1 MARANGEEAGD
12 NHPGEVEATASG
24 DSMGSGPS
32 VSVGAIN
39 GELQPMHQFSEM
51 EGVFGMGASSSAA
64 TGSALGAASA
74 VACAPGEAP

>member
-12 NHPGEVEATASG
+12 NHPGEVEASANG
-24 DSMGSGPS
+24 DSVGSGPS

-51 EGVFGMGASSSAA
+51 EGVYGMGASSSAA
-64 TGSALGAASA
+64 TGSALGAAPCSCMRA
-74 VACAPGEAP
+74 R